1 MRGAPLGSEYTDG
14 AGASAGATLPVSRSL
29 EIVWRIDAR
38 ISSILGSPGLS
49 GLFIALS
56 WETGGRATVWSALER
71 M

>member
-1 MRGAPLGSEYTDG
+1 VRENSEGIGLSEGADFPDSF
-14 AGASAGATLPVSRSL
+14 SS

-49 GLFIALS
+49 GLFIALP
-56 WETGGRATVWSALER
+56 WETGGATVANGSALER